1 MRISDWSSDVCSSDL
16 GVEVFKSTVAL
27 IRRLRDRGIKTAL
40 VSSSRNAR
48 AVLETVGIE
57 GLFDVCI
64 DGNDADGIGLKG
76 KLRPDI
82 FLAAAE
88 RLGAD
93 RTSTRLTSSHSCA
106 YRSQSSVCKKKI
118 S

>member
-48 AVLETVGIE
+48 AVLETAGIA

-64 DGNDADGIGLKG
+64 DGNDAAGLGLKG
-76 KLRPDI
+76 KPRPDL

-93 RTSTRLTSSHSCA
+93 QTYDQIGRAH
-106 YRSQSSVCKKKI
+106 V
-118 S
+118 